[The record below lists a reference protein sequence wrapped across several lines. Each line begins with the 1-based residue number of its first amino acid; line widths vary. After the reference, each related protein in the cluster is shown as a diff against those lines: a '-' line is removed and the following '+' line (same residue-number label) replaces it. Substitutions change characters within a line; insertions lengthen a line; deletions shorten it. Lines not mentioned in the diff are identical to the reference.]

1 ASPPSRPRSSYRA
14 DDAARGPP
22 EVGGPMTALPPQA
35 KEWIDG
41 LGFAVLA
48 TLDAEGA
55 PQQVVMWVARDGDDV
70 LISTVEGRIAHRNL
84 SRDPRACVVVQP
96 PGNPYQ
102 YVEIRGTAS
111 MTSEGGDDFISALSA
126 KYRGVTPYPLI
137 GPDEPRVV
145 IRLTP
150 DKVVLRA

>member
-1 ASPPSRPRSSYRA
+1 
-14 DDAARGPP
+14 
-22 EVGGPMTALPPQA
+22 MTALPEQA
-35 KEWIDG
+35 REWIDG

-48 TLDAEGA
+48 TLDGSGA

-96 PGNPYQ
+96 PDDPYR
-102 YVEIRGTAS
+102 YVEIRGTAT
-111 MTSEGGDDFISALSA
+111 MTREGGDDLISALSA
-126 KYRGVTPYPLI
+126 KYRGVTPYPRI

-150 DKVVLRA
+150 HRVVLRD